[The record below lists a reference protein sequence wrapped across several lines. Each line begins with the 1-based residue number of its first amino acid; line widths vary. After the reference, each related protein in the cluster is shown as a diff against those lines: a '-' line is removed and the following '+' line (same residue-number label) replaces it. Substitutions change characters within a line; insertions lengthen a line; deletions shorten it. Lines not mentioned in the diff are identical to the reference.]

1 MKKVT
6 AEDILQPSEDDKDLV
21 TLKDMKD
28 NIDLIKSEIPTFKHK
43 FSKVSKTKLEVSNI
57 DIDRIITESV
67 IDANLDG
74 EKTKILNGFYETWMS
89 IFMMVGSDKEALE
102 IVFRMINSQ

>member
-21 TLKDMKD
+21 TLKNMKE
-28 NIDLIKSEIPTFKHK
+28 NIDLIKKQIPTFKHK

-67 IDANLDG
+67 LEADLND
-74 EKTKILNGFYETWMS
+74 EESKILNGFYETWMS
-89 IFMMVGSDKEALE
+89 IFMMVGSDREALE
-102 IVFRMINSQ
+102 IVFRMIHSQ

>member
-6 AEDILQPSEDDKDLV
+6 AEDILQPSADDKDLV
-21 TLKDMKD
+21 TLKDMKE
-28 NIDLIKSEIPTFKHK
+28 NIDLIKKQIPTFKYK

-67 IDANLDG
+67 LEANLNG
-74 EKTKILNGFYETWMS
+74 EEAKVLNGFYETWMS
-89 IFMMVGSDKEALE
+89 IFMMVGSDREALE
-102 IVFRMINSQ
+102 IVFRMIHSQ